1 VQKDKGNNFFDDLIN
16 QDHAEAMRQDA
27 NRRAE
32 GHKIDYLIHQ
42 IFKQTEEGRELLKV
56 WSDTL
61 IMQPT
66 AEDGMDMVAIG
77 IREGQKRMIRGIVLT
92 INRVEGE

>member
-1 VQKDKGNNFFDDLIN
+1 MQKDKDHNFFDDLIS

-32 GHKIDYLIHQ
+32 GQKIDHLIHKL
-42 IFKQTEEGRELLKV
+42 FKQTEEGRELLKV